1 MYVTSEVNQETINA
15 FLGEGEL
22 RPGRSGVTLT
32 AVLAVFPAGYPDHTK
47 TITNSNKFGIKE
59 VSEITYIFMKEGSY
73 VFLKVQVGEKSTAAH
88 CETKELEGRN
98 ILIFYLKKLPESAV
112 LG

>member
-1 MYVTSEVNQETINA
+1 MYVTSEVSQETINA

-32 AVLAVFPAGYPDHTK
+32 AKLTVFPAGYQDYTK

-59 VSEITYIFMKEGSY
+59 VSEITFIFKKEGRY
-73 VFLKVQVGEKSTAAH
+73 FE
-88 CETKELEGRN
+88 
-98 ILIFYLKKLPESAV
+98 KLPF
-112 LG
+112 

>member
-32 AVLAVFPAGYPDHTK
+32 AKLTVFPAGYQDYTK

-59 VSEITYIFMKEGSY
+59 VRGITFISKKEGRY
-73 VFLKVQVGEKSTAAH
+73 FLKIQIGEKSTAA
-88 CETKELEGRN
+88 LRN
-98 ILIFYLKKLPESAV
+98 
-112 LG
+112 